1 MILGLLVT
9 NLAIAKKI
17 ELSFDSNLVVIS
29 GETGAGKTIIMNA
42 IGIACGANA
51 SQELIRTG
59 EKSALI
65 EVSFTLNN
73 TPKAIGI
80 LQRLSLYDKEEML
93 IISRLISKNR
103 TRNTING
110 HLILSKELKEV
121 GRTLV
126 DLHGQY
132 EAQSLLDVNNH
143 IKLLD
148 KFGGRGMSEIRE
160 KVVAEISRFNEIKN
174 TLTELEDTDRKYK
187 EERDFINFE
196 ISELEGANL
205 IEGEEEEL
213 REEEKIL
220 SNAKE
225 LSDLLK
231 MSQDL
236 INNDEG
242 TSIFKL
248 FSLLRNNIEKAT
260 EITEK
265 IKYISDSIEKM
276 QTELKE
282 INRDISNFNMSIIY
296 DPERLIYIEDRL
308 ALISKL
314 KMKYRKSI
322 LELIEYLRQLKDKVS
337 SFNSVTDKIDNLK
350 KEEDKLL
357 KMIGFDALELS
368 LKRKE
373 VAEQF
378 RERVI
383 SELRDLAMENADFK
397 VDFEAVGDNE
407 GVLIDGKK
415 VKLFSDGIDSVQ
427 FIIKTNP
434 GDDFKPLTSIASGGE
449 ISRVMLAIKTV
460 LAEVDEIPV
469 LAFDEVDAGIGGK
482 TGEKIG
488 EKLLEISKYRQIICI
503 THLPQIA
510 SLPGQHFVVEK
521 NIKNNETF
529 LTVRELNEY
538 ERIGEIARMISGTSV
553 TDTTIKQAR
562 ELMRRWV

>member
-65 EVSFTLNN
+65 EASFTLNN

-148 KFGGRGMSEIRE
+148 KFGGRGISEIRE

-174 TLTELEDTDRKYK
+174 TLTELEEQDRKYK

-213 REEEKIL
+213 ENEEKIL

-314 KMKYRKSI
+314 KMKYKKSI
-322 LELIEYLRQLKDKVS
+322 PELIEYLRQLKDKVS

-350 KEEDKLL
+350 KEEGKLL

-383 SELRDLAMENADFK
+383 SELRDLAMENVDFK
-397 VDFEAVGDNE
+397 VDFEAVEDNE

-521 NIKNNETF
+521 NINNNETF

-538 ERIGEIARMISGTSV
+538 ERIGEIARMISGTNV

-562 ELMRRWV
+562 ELIGRWV

>member
-65 EVSFTLNN
+65 EASFTLNN

-148 KFGGRGMSEIRE
+148 KFGGRGISEIRE

-196 ISELEGANL
+196 ISELEGVNL

-213 REEEKIL
+213 ENEEKIL

-231 MSQDL
+231 ISQDL

-314 KMKYRKSI
+314 KMKYKKSI
-322 LELIEYLRQLKDKVS
+322 PELIEYLRQLKDKVS

-383 SELRDLAMENADFK
+383 SELRDLAMENVDFK
-397 VDFEAVGDNE
+397 VDFEAVEDNE

-521 NIKNNETF
+521 NINNNETF

-538 ERIGEIARMISGTSV
+538 ERIGEIARMISGTNV

-562 ELMRRWV
+562 ELIGRWV

>member
-42 IGIACGANA
+42 IGIVCGANA

-65 EVSFTLNN
+65 EASFTLNN

-80 LQRLSLYDKEEML
+80 LQRFSLYDKEEML

-148 KFGGRGMSEIRE
+148 KFGGGGISEIGE

-174 TLTELEDTDRKYK
+174 TLTELEEQDRKYK

-213 REEEKIL
+213 ENEEKIL

-242 TSIFKL
+242 TSIFKS
-248 FSLLRNNIEKAT
+248 FSLLRNNIEKAA

-282 INRDISNFNMSIIY
+282 INRDISNFDMSIIY
-296 DPERLIYIEDRL
+296 DPERLIYIEDKL

-314 KMKYRKSI
+314 KMKYKKSI
-322 LELIEYLRQLKDKVS
+322 PELIEYLRQLKDKVS

-378 RERVI
+378 RECVI
-383 SELRDLAMENADFK
+383 SELRDLVMENVDFK
-397 VDFEAVGDNE
+397 VDFEAVEDNE

-482 TGEKIG
+482 TGEKIA

-521 NIKNNETF
+521 NINNNETF
-529 LTVRELNEY
+529 LTVKELNEY
-538 ERIGEIARMISGTSV
+538 ERIGEIARMISGTNV
-553 TDTTIKQAR
+553 TDTTIKQAQ
-562 ELMRRWV
+562 ELIRRWV

>member
-42 IGIACGANA
+42 IGIVCGANA

-65 EVSFTLNN
+65 EASFTLNN

-80 LQRLSLYDKEEML
+80 LQRFSLYDKEEML

-242 TSIFKL
+242 TSIFKS

-282 INRDISNFNMSIIY
+282 INRDISNFDMSIIY

-314 KMKYRKSI
+314 KMKYKKSI
-322 LELIEYLRQLKDKVS
+322 PELIEYLRQLKDKVS

-383 SELRDLAMENADFK
+383 SELRDLAMENVDFK
-397 VDFEAVGDNE
+397 VDFKAVEDNE

-521 NIKNNETF
+521 NINNNETF

-538 ERIGEIARMISGTSV
+538 ERIGEIARMISGTNV

-562 ELMRRWV
+562 ELIGRWV

>member
-538 ERIGEIARMISGTSV
+538 ERIGEIARMISGTNV

>member
-65 EVSFTLNN
+65 EASFTLNN

-80 LQRLSLYDKEEML
+80 LQRLSLYDKEEMI

-110 HLILSKELKEV
+110 HFILSKELKEV

-148 KFGGRGMSEIRE
+148 KFGGRGISEIRE

-196 ISELEGANL
+196 ISELEGVNL

-213 REEEKIL
+213 ENEEKIL

-231 MSQDL
+231 ISQDL

-314 KMKYRKSI
+314 KMKYKKSI
-322 LELIEYLRQLKDKVS
+322 PELIEYLRQLKDKVS

-383 SELRDLAMENADFK
+383 SELRDLAMENVDFK
-397 VDFEAVGDNE
+397 VDFKAVEDNE

-521 NIKNNETF
+521 NINNNETF

-538 ERIGEIARMISGTSV
+538 ERIGEIARMISGTNV

-562 ELMRRWV
+562 ELIGRWV

>member
-29 GETGAGKTIIMNA
+29 GETGVGKTIIMNA

-65 EVSFTLNN
+65 EASFTLNN

-148 KFGGRGMSEIRE
+148 KFGGRGISEIRE

-174 TLTELEDTDRKYK
+174 TLTELEEQDRKYK

-213 REEEKIL
+213 ENEEKIL

-322 LELIEYLRQLKDKVS
+322 PELIEYLRQLKDKVS

-350 KEEDKLL
+350 KEEDNLL

-397 VDFEAVGDNE
+397 VDFEAVEDNE

-482 TGEKIG
+482 IGEKIA

-521 NIKNNETF
+521 NINNNETF

-538 ERIGEIARMISGTSV
+538 ERIGEIARMISGTNV
-553 TDTTIKQAR
+553 TDTTIKQAQ
-562 ELMRRWV
+562 ELIRRWV

>member
-65 EVSFTLNN
+65 EASFTLNN

-80 LQRLSLYDKEEML
+80 LQRLSLYDKEEMI

-148 KFGGRGMSEIRE
+148 KFGGRGISEIRE

-196 ISELEGANL
+196 ISELEGVNL

-231 MSQDL
+231 ISQDL

-314 KMKYRKSI
+314 KMKYKKSI
-322 LELIEYLRQLKDKVS
+322 PELIEYLRQLKDKVS

-383 SELRDLAMENADFK
+383 SELRDLAMENVDFK
-397 VDFEAVGDNE
+397 VDFKAVEDNE

-521 NIKNNETF
+521 NINNNETF
-529 LTVRELNEY
+529 LTVKELNEY
-538 ERIGEIARMISGTSV
+538 ERIGEIARMISGTNV

-562 ELMRRWV
+562 ELIGRWV

>member
-65 EVSFTLNN
+65 EASFTLNN
-73 TPKAIGI
+73 TSKAIGI

-148 KFGGRGMSEIRE
+148 KFGGRGISEIRK

-174 TLTELEDTDRKYK
+174 TLTELEEQDRKYK

-213 REEEKIL
+213 ENEEKIL

-231 MSQDL
+231 ISQDL

-322 LELIEYLRQLKDKVS
+322 PELIEYLRQLKDKVS

-383 SELRDLAMENADFK
+383 SELRDLAMENVDFK
-397 VDFEAVGDNE
+397 VDFKAVEDNE
-407 GVLIDGKK
+407 GVLIDEKK

-482 TGEKIG
+482 IGEKIA

-521 NIKNNETF
+521 NINNNETF

-538 ERIGEIARMISGTSV
+538 ERIGEIARMISGTNV

-562 ELMRRWV
+562 ELIGRWV

>member
-65 EVSFTLNN
+65 EASFTLNN
-73 TPKAIGI
+73 TSKAIGI

-148 KFGGRGMSEIRE
+148 KFGGRGISEIRE

-213 REEEKIL
+213 ENEEKIL

-231 MSQDL
+231 ISQDL

-314 KMKYRKSI
+314 KMKYKKSI
-322 LELIEYLRQLKDKVS
+322 PELIEYLRQLKDKVS

-383 SELRDLAMENADFK
+383 SELRDLAMENVDFK
-397 VDFEAVGDNE
+397 VDFKAVEDNE
-407 GVLIDGKK
+407 GVLIDEKK

-521 NIKNNETF
+521 NINNNETF

-538 ERIGEIARMISGTSV
+538 ERIGEIARMISGTNV

-562 ELMRRWV
+562 ELIGRWV

>member
-9 NLAIAKKI
+9 NLAIAKKF

-42 IGIACGANA
+42 IGIVCGANA

-65 EVSFTLNN
+65 EASFTLNN

-80 LQRLSLYDKEEML
+80 LQRFSLYDKEEML

-148 KFGGRGMSEIRE
+148 KFGGRGISEIRE

-174 TLTELEDTDRKYK
+174 TLTELEEQDRKYK

-213 REEEKIL
+213 ENEEKIL

-314 KMKYRKSI
+314 KMKYKKSI
-322 LELIEYLRQLKDKVS
+322 PELIEYLRQLKDKVS

-383 SELRDLAMENADFK
+383 SELRDLAMENVDFK
-397 VDFEAVGDNE
+397 VDFKAVEDNE

-482 TGEKIG
+482 TGEKIA

-521 NIKNNETF
+521 NINNNETF
-529 LTVRELNEY
+529 LTVRELSEY
-538 ERIGEIARMISGTSV
+538 ERIGEIARMISGTNV
-553 TDTTIKQAR
+553 TDTTIKQAQ
-562 ELMRRWV
+562 ELIRRWV

>member
-65 EVSFTLNN
+65 EASFTLNN

-148 KFGGRGMSEIRE
+148 KFGGRGISEIRE

-174 TLTELEDTDRKYK
+174 TLTELEEQDRKYK

-213 REEEKIL
+213 ENEEKIL

-322 LELIEYLRQLKDKVS
+322 PELIEYLRQLKDKVS

-397 VDFEAVGDNE
+397 VDFEAVEDNE

-482 TGEKIG
+482 IGEKIA

-521 NIKNNETF
+521 NINNNETF

-538 ERIGEIARMISGTSV
+538 ERIGEIARMISGTNV
-553 TDTTIKQAR
+553 TDTTIKQAQ
-562 ELMRRWV
+562 ELIRRWV

>member
-65 EVSFTLNN
+65 EASFTLNN

-148 KFGGRGMSEIRE
+148 KFGGRGISEIRE

-196 ISELEGANL
+196 ISELEGVNL

-213 REEEKIL
+213 ENEEKIL

-231 MSQDL
+231 ISQDL

-314 KMKYRKSI
+314 KMKYKKSI
-322 LELIEYLRQLKDKVS
+322 PELIEYLRQLKDKVS

-383 SELRDLAMENADFK
+383 SELRDLAMENVDFK
-397 VDFEAVGDNE
+397 VDFKAVEDNE

-521 NIKNNETF
+521 NINNNETF

-538 ERIGEIARMISGTSV
+538 ERIGEIARMISGTNV

-562 ELMRRWV
+562 ELIGRWV

>member
-65 EVSFTLNN
+65 EASFTLNN

-148 KFGGRGMSEIRE
+148 KFGGRGISEIRE

-196 ISELEGANL
+196 ISELEGVNL

-213 REEEKIL
+213 ENEEKIL

-314 KMKYRKSI
+314 KMKYKKSI
-322 LELIEYLRQLKDKVS
+322 PELIEYLRQLKDKVS

-383 SELRDLAMENADFK
+383 SELRDLAMENVDFK
-397 VDFEAVGDNE
+397 VDFKAVEDNE

-521 NIKNNETF
+521 NINNNETF

-538 ERIGEIARMISGTSV
+538 ERIGEIARMISGTNV

-562 ELMRRWV
+562 ELIGRWV

>member
-65 EVSFTLNN
+65 EASFTLNN

-80 LQRLSLYDKEEML
+80 LQRLSLYDKEEMI

-148 KFGGRGMSEIRE
+148 KFGGRGISEIRE

-196 ISELEGANL
+196 ISELEGVNL

-231 MSQDL
+231 ISQDL

-314 KMKYRKSI
+314 KMKYKKSI
-322 LELIEYLRQLKDKVS
+322 PELIEYLRQLKDKVS

-383 SELRDLAMENADFK
+383 SELRDLAMENVDFK
-397 VDFEAVGDNE
+397 VDFKAVEDNE

-521 NIKNNETF
+521 NINNNETF

-538 ERIGEIARMISGTSV
+538 ERIGEIARMISGTNV

-562 ELMRRWV
+562 ELIGRWV

>member
-65 EVSFTLNN
+65 EASFTLNN

-80 LQRLSLYDKEEML
+80 LQRLSLYDKEEMI

-148 KFGGRGMSEIRE
+148 KFGGRGISEIRE

-213 REEEKIL
+213 ENEEKIL

-231 MSQDL
+231 ISQDL

-314 KMKYRKSI
+314 KMKYKKSI
-322 LELIEYLRQLKDKVS
+322 PELIEYLRQLKDKVS

-368 LKRKE
+368 LKRKG

-383 SELRDLAMENADFK
+383 SELRDLAMENVDFK
-397 VDFEAVGDNE
+397 VDFKAVEDNE

-521 NIKNNETF
+521 NINNNETF

-538 ERIGEIARMISGTSV
+538 ERIGEIARMISGTNV

-562 ELMRRWV
+562 ELIGRWV

>member
-65 EVSFTLNN
+65 EASFTLNN
-73 TPKAIGI
+73 TSKAIGI

-148 KFGGRGMSEIRE
+148 KFGGRGISEIRE

-213 REEEKIL
+213 ENEEKIL

-231 MSQDL
+231 ISQDL

-314 KMKYRKSI
+314 KMKYKKSI
-322 LELIEYLRQLKDKVS
+322 PELIEYLRQLKDKVS

-383 SELRDLAMENADFK
+383 SELRDLAMENVDFK
-397 VDFEAVGDNE
+397 VDFKAVEDNE

-521 NIKNNETF
+521 NINNNETF

-538 ERIGEIARMISGTSV
+538 ERIGEIARMISGTNV

-562 ELMRRWV
+562 ELIGRWV

>member
-9 NLAIAKKI
+9 NLAIAKKF

-42 IGIACGANA
+42 IGIVCGANA

-65 EVSFTLNN
+65 EASFTLNN
-73 TPKAIGI
+73 IPKAIGI

-148 KFGGRGMSEIRE
+148 KFGGRGISEIRE

-174 TLTELEDTDRKYK
+174 TLTELEEQDRKYK

-213 REEEKIL
+213 ENEEKIL

-242 TSIFKL
+242 TSIFKS

-314 KMKYRKSI
+314 KMKYKKSI
-322 LELIEYLRQLKDKVS
+322 PELIEYLRQLKDKVS

-378 RERVI
+378 RECVI
-383 SELRDLAMENADFK
+383 SELRDLVMENVDFK
-397 VDFEAVGDNE
+397 VDFEAVEDNE

-482 TGEKIG
+482 TGEKIA

-521 NIKNNETF
+521 NINNNETF
-529 LTVRELNEY
+529 LTVKELNEY
-538 ERIGEIARMISGTSV
+538 ERIGEIARMISGTNV
-553 TDTTIKQAR
+553 TDTTIKQAQ
-562 ELMRRWV
+562 ELIRRWV

>member
-65 EVSFTLNN
+65 EASFTLNN

-148 KFGGRGMSEIRE
+148 KFGGRGISEIRE

-174 TLTELEDTDRKYK
+174 TLTELEEQDRKYK

-213 REEEKIL
+213 ENEEKIL

-314 KMKYRKSI
+314 KMKYKKSI
-322 LELIEYLRQLKDKVS
+322 PELIEYLRQLKDKVS

-350 KEEDKLL
+350 KEEGKLL

-383 SELRDLAMENADFK
+383 SELRDLAMENVDFK
-397 VDFEAVGDNE
+397 VDFKVVEDNK

-521 NIKNNETF
+521 NINNNETF

-538 ERIGEIARMISGTSV
+538 ERIGEIARMISGTNV

-562 ELMRRWV
+562 ELIGRWV

>member
-521 NIKNNETF
+521 NINNNETF

-538 ERIGEIARMISGTSV
+538 ERIGEIARMISGTNV

-562 ELMRRWV
+562 ELIGRWV

>member
-65 EVSFTLNN
+65 EASFTLNN

-148 KFGGRGMSEIRE
+148 KFGGRGISEIRE

-174 TLTELEDTDRKYK
+174 TLTELEEQDRKYK

-213 REEEKIL
+213 ENEEKIL

-314 KMKYRKSI
+314 KMKYKKSI
-322 LELIEYLRQLKDKVS
+322 PELIEYLRQLKDKVS

-383 SELRDLAMENADFK
+383 SELRDLAMENVDFK
-397 VDFEAVGDNE
+397 VDFEAVEDNE

-521 NIKNNETF
+521 NINNNETF

-538 ERIGEIARMISGTSV
+538 ERIGEIARMISGTNV

-562 ELMRRWV
+562 ELIGRWV

>member
-65 EVSFTLNN
+65 EASFTLNN

-148 KFGGRGMSEIRE
+148 KFGGRGISEIRE

-174 TLTELEDTDRKYK
+174 TLTELEEQDRKYK

-213 REEEKIL
+213 ENEEKIL

-314 KMKYRKSI
+314 KMKYKKSI
-322 LELIEYLRQLKDKVS
+322 PELIEYLRQLKDKVS

-357 KMIGFDALELS
+357 KMIGFDALKLS

-383 SELRDLAMENADFK
+383 SELRDLAMENVDFK
-397 VDFEAVGDNE
+397 VDFEAVEDNE

-521 NIKNNETF
+521 NINNNETF

-538 ERIGEIARMISGTSV
+538 ERIGEIARMISGTNV

-562 ELMRRWV
+562 ELIGRWV

>member
-65 EVSFTLNN
+65 EASFTLNN

-148 KFGGRGMSEIRE
+148 KFGGRGISEIRE

-174 TLTELEDTDRKYK
+174 TLTELEEQDRKYK

-213 REEEKIL
+213 ENEEKIL

-314 KMKYRKSI
+314 KMKYKKSI
-322 LELIEYLRQLKDKVS
+322 PELIEYLRQLKDKVS

-383 SELRDLAMENADFK
+383 SELRDLAMENVDFK
-397 VDFEAVGDNE
+397 VDFEAVEDNE

-434 GDDFKPLTSIASGGE
+434 GDNFKPLTSIASGGE

-488 EKLLEISKYRQIICI
+488 EKLFEISKYRQIICI

-521 NIKNNETF
+521 NINNNETF

-538 ERIGEIARMISGTSV
+538 ERIGEIARMISGTNV
-553 TDTTIKQAR
+553 TDTTIKQAQ
-562 ELMRRWV
+562 ELIRRWV

>member
-65 EVSFTLNN
+65 EASFTLNN

-148 KFGGRGMSEIRE
+148 KFGGRGISEIRE

-213 REEEKIL
+213 ENEEKIL

-314 KMKYRKSI
+314 KMKYKKSI
-322 LELIEYLRQLKDKVS
+322 PELIEYLRQLKDKVS

-357 KMIGFDALELS
+357 KMIGFDALKLS

-378 RERVI
+378 RELVI
-383 SELRDLAMENADFK
+383 SELRDLAMENVDFK
-397 VDFEAVGDNE
+397 VDFEAVEDNE

-521 NIKNNETF
+521 NINNNETF

-538 ERIGEIARMISGTSV
+538 ERIGEIARMISGTNV

-562 ELMRRWV
+562 ELIGRWV

>member
-1 MILGLLVT
+1 MILSLLVT

-42 IGIACGANA
+42 IGIVCGANA

-65 EVSFTLNN
+65 EASFTLNN

-80 LQRLSLYDKEEML
+80 LQRFSLYDKEEML

-148 KFGGRGMSEIRE
+148 KFGSGGISEIRE

-174 TLTELEDTDRKYK
+174 TLTELEEQDRKYK

-213 REEEKIL
+213 ENEEKIL

-242 TSIFKL
+242 TSIFKS
-248 FSLLRNNIEKAT
+248 FSLLRNNIEKAA

-282 INRDISNFNMSIIY
+282 INRDISNFDMSIIY
-296 DPERLIYIEDRL
+296 DPERLIYIEDKL

-314 KMKYRKSI
+314 KMKYKKSI
-322 LELIEYLRQLKDKVS
+322 PELIEYLRQLKDKVS

-378 RERVI
+378 RECVI
-383 SELRDLAMENADFK
+383 SELRDLVMENVDFK
-397 VDFEAVGDNE
+397 VDFEAVEDNE

-482 TGEKIG
+482 TGEKIA

-521 NIKNNETF
+521 NINNNETF
-529 LTVRELNEY
+529 LTVKELNEY
-538 ERIGEIARMISGTSV
+538 ERIGEIARMISGTNV
-553 TDTTIKQAR
+553 TDTTIKQAQ
-562 ELMRRWV
+562 ELIRRWV

>member
-65 EVSFTLNN
+65 EASFTLNN

-80 LQRLSLYDKEEML
+80 LQRLSLYDKEEMI

-148 KFGGRGMSEIRE
+148 KFGGRGISEIRE

-196 ISELEGANL
+196 ISELEGVNL

-213 REEEKIL
+213 ENEEKIL

-231 MSQDL
+231 ISQDL

-314 KMKYRKSI
+314 KMKYKKSI
-322 LELIEYLRQLKDKVS
+322 PELIEYLRQLKDKVS

-383 SELRDLAMENADFK
+383 SELRDLAMENVDFK
-397 VDFEAVGDNE
+397 VDFKAVEDNE

-521 NIKNNETF
+521 NINNNETF

-538 ERIGEIARMISGTSV
+538 ERIGEIARMISGTNV

-562 ELMRRWV
+562 ELIGRWV

>member
-65 EVSFTLNN
+65 EASFTLNN

-148 KFGGRGMSEIRE
+148 KFGGRGISEIRE

-174 TLTELEDTDRKYK
+174 TLTELEDIDRKYK

-213 REEEKIL
+213 ENEEKIL

-231 MSQDL
+231 ISQDL

-260 EITEK
+260 EINEK

-314 KMKYRKSI
+314 KMKYKKSI
-322 LELIEYLRQLKDKVS
+322 PELIEYLRQLKDKVS

-383 SELRDLAMENADFK
+383 SELRDLAMENVDFK
-397 VDFEAVGDNE
+397 VDFKAVEDNE

-521 NIKNNETF
+521 NINNNETF

-538 ERIGEIARMISGTSV
+538 ERIGEIARMISGTNV

-562 ELMRRWV
+562 ELIGRWV

>member
-65 EVSFTLNN
+65 EASFTLNN

-148 KFGGRGMSEIRE
+148 KFGGRGISEIRE

-196 ISELEGANL
+196 ISELKGANL

-213 REEEKIL
+213 ENEEKIL

-231 MSQDL
+231 ISQDL

-314 KMKYRKSI
+314 KMKYKKSI
-322 LELIEYLRQLKDKVS
+322 PELIEYLRQLKDKVS

-383 SELRDLAMENADFK
+383 SELRDLAMENVDFK
-397 VDFEAVGDNE
+397 VDFKAVEDNE

-521 NIKNNETF
+521 NINNNETF

-538 ERIGEIARMISGTSV
+538 ERIGEIARMISGTNV

-562 ELMRRWV
+562 ELIGRWV

>member
-42 IGIACGANA
+42 IGIVCGANA

-65 EVSFTLNN
+65 EASFTLNN

-148 KFGGRGMSEIRE
+148 KFGGRGISEIRE

-196 ISELEGANL
+196 ISELEGVNL

-213 REEEKIL
+213 ENEEKIL

-231 MSQDL
+231 ISQDL

-314 KMKYRKSI
+314 KMKYKKSI
-322 LELIEYLRQLKDKVS
+322 PELIEYLRQLKDKVS

-383 SELRDLAMENADFK
+383 SELRDLAMENVDFK
-397 VDFEAVGDNE
+397 VDFKAVEDNE

-521 NIKNNETF
+521 NINNNETF

-538 ERIGEIARMISGTSV
+538 ERIGEIARMISGTNV

-562 ELMRRWV
+562 ELIGRWV

>member
-65 EVSFTLNN
+65 EASFTLNN

-148 KFGGRGMSEIRE
+148 KFGGRGISEIRE

-213 REEEKIL
+213 ENEEKIL

-231 MSQDL
+231 ISQDL

-314 KMKYRKSI
+314 KMKYKKSI
-322 LELIEYLRQLKDKVS
+322 PELIEYLRQLKDKVS

-383 SELRDLAMENADFK
+383 SELRDLAMENVDFK
-397 VDFEAVGDNE
+397 VDFKAVEDNE

-521 NIKNNETF
+521 NINNNETF

-538 ERIGEIARMISGTSV
+538 ERIGEIARMISGTNV

-562 ELMRRWV
+562 ELIGRWV

>member
-65 EVSFTLNN
+65 EASFTLNN

-80 LQRLSLYDKEEML
+80 LQRLSLYDKEEMI

-148 KFGGRGMSEIRE
+148 KFGGRGISEIRE

-213 REEEKIL
+213 ENEEKIL

-314 KMKYRKSI
+314 KMKYKKSI
-322 LELIEYLRQLKDKVS
+322 PELIEYLRQLKDKVS

-383 SELRDLAMENADFK
+383 SELRDLAMENVDFK
-397 VDFEAVGDNE
+397 VDFKAVEDNE

-521 NIKNNETF
+521 NINNNETF

-538 ERIGEIARMISGTSV
+538 ERIGEIARMISGTNV

-562 ELMRRWV
+562 ELIGRWV

>member
-538 ERIGEIARMISGTSV
+538 ERIGEIARMISGTNV

-562 ELMRRWV
+562 ELIGRWV